1 LDFEQELLICV
12 YIKLSLKLKNM
23 LKKKVEDICNRQVE
37 REGYSSILY
46 LSMAS
51 WAETNGFAGVAQW
64 LYSQAEEEKLHMLKF
79 IKYINERGGKAV
91 IPAFKKPPEDF
102 KTVEDLFRE
111 VLKHENLVT
120 ASINEI
126 VALTLEEK
134 DFNTHNFLQWFVT
147 EQVEEEASAQAILD
161 KLKLLGKG
169 NLYQFDRDI
178 MSMRT
183 PAAKTQATA

>member
-1 LDFEQELLICV
+1 
-12 YIKLSLKLKNM
+12 M
-23 LKKKVEDICNRQVE
+23 LKKKLEDICNRQVE

-51 WAETNGFAGVAQW
+51 WAESNGLAGVAQW

-79 IKYINERGGKAV
+79 IKYINERGGKAK

-102 KTVEDLFRE
+102 SNVEELFRE
-111 VLKHENLVT
+111 VLKHENFVT

-126 VALTLEEK
+126 VAMTLEEK
-134 DFNTHNFLQWFVT
+134 DFNTHSFLQWFVT
-147 EQVEEEASAQAILD
+147 EQIEEEASAQAILD
-161 KLKLLGKG
+161 KLKLVGKG
-169 NLYQFDRDI
+169 SLYQFDRDI
-178 MSMRT
+178 MSMRA